1 MIGGGL
7 PEAVVVIQVDLV
19 TNEPAE
25 CQLLLDQLAL
35 FLGFQTGKYVYC
47 SRSHGNQRFQGGPE
61 LAVAFF
67 VLLDVKGYFDLPRLQ
82 FARLFFIGT

>member
-1 MIGGGL
+1 MSRKS
-7 PEAVVVIQVDLV
+7 ASSFS
-19 TNEPAE
+19 TNWRI
-25 CQLLLDQLAL
+25 
-35 FLGFQTGKYVYC
+35 LGFQTGKYVYC